1 MVACRCLTWKRIL
14 DGGAAEFV
22 GLADADAALDAA
34 AGQPHGEAV
43 GVVVAAGALG
53 VLGGRLPAELAAP
66 DDQRLVEQAALLQVL
81 EQAGDRLVGV
91 AGVRGCGCRPGRR
104 GRPSCRRC
112 GRRRSRS
119 G

>member
-1 MVACRCLTWKRIL
+1 MVACRFLTWKRSL
-14 DGGAAEFV
+14 HGGAAQLV

-34 AGQPHGEAV
+34 AGQPHREAV

-53 VLGGRLPAELAAP
+53 VLGRRLPAELAAP
-66 DDQRLVEQAALLQVL
+66 DDQRRVEQAALLQVL
-81 EQAGDRLVGV
+81 EQPGDRLVGL
-91 AGVRGCGCRPGRR
+91 AGVLVVVLDQVAC

>member
-1 MVACRCLTWKRIL
+1 MQVLDVEAVL

-34 AGQPHGEAV
+34 AGHPHREAV

-66 DDQRLVEQAALLQVL
+66 DDERLVEQAAPLEVL

-91 AGVRGCGCRPGRR
+91 AGVLACG
-104 GRPSCRRC
+104 S
-112 GRRRSRS
+112 
-119 G
+119 

>member
-1 MVACRCLTWKRIL
+1 MQVLDVEAVL
-14 DGGAAEFV
+14 DGGAAQLV

-34 AGQPHGEAV
+34 AGHPHGEAV

-66 DDQRLVEQAALLQVL
+66 DDQRLVEQAAALQVL

-91 AGVRGCGCRPGRR
+91 GRR
-104 GRPSCRRC
+104 GRC
-112 GRRRSRS
+112 GS
-119 G
+119 